1 MSATSRQPLSM
12 VRACPRPGILT
23 ISVTPGLRCWRLNEA
38 LEMAQGTV
46 WSISPDVISSGPRSG
61 FLVSTL
67 ASVQGLR
74 LAAAAG
80 NSGTPEVGTAKVS

>member
-1 MSATSRQPLSM
+1 MSATSRQALSI

-23 ISVTPGLRCWRLNEA
+23 ISVTPGLRCRRVNEA
-38 LEMAQGTV
+38 LEMAQGT
-46 WSISPDVISSGPRSG
+46 
-61 FLVSTL
+61 
-67 ASVQGLR
+67 ASVEGLR

>member
-1 MSATSRQPLSM
+1 MSATSRQPLSIE
-12 VRACPRPGILT
+12 RACPRPGILT
-23 ISVTPGLRCWRLNEA
+23 ISVTPGLRCWRVNEA
-38 LEMAQGTV
+38 LEMAQGT
-46 WSISPDVISSGPRSG
+46 
-61 FLVSTL
+61 